1 MKQIQANSLTALP
14 LGRQGENL
22 ARQIVF
28 DIREWESLYGPGAA
42 ELVCQ
47 RPDDPVPYPVAV
59 KREGSL
65 VLWNITARD
74 TARTGGYGRCELR
87 YLVGEVVAKSRV
99 WKTWAEPAMEPAG
112 EAPPEPQQSWV
123 DQVLEA
129 GAQAVRAAERAELSA
144 VRQPYPNGGTETWWV
159 WDPDAGAYRDSGQ
172 PSVGEVSAHSRLT
185 GRDAENQ
192 HPISAITQ
200 LANELNSRLTTSS
213 TITALDIIKMMEE

>member
-1 MKQIQANSLTALP
+1 M
-14 LGRQGENL
+14 R
-22 ARQIVF
+22 
-28 DIREWESLYGPGAA
+28 
-42 ELVCQ
+42 
-47 RPDDPVPYPVAV
+47 
-59 KREGSL
+59 GSL

-99 WKTWAEPAMEPAG
+99 WKTWTEPAM
-112 EAPPEPQQSWV
+112 
-123 DQVLEA
+123 
-129 GAQAVRAAERAELSA
+129 
-144 VRQPYPNGGTETWWV
+144 
-159 WDPDAGAYRDSGQ
+159 DPDAGAYRDSGQ